1 MRLILRSQ
9 GGNPITSS
17 GAGVSGA
24 EEAQVGRLV
33 GHGVTEIAFRV
44 PYGTHVALGELLVG
58 VEEGTDRRFLLR
70 VTDIRHGAES
80 AHDDWSERLAGN
92 MLRLDGEG
100 KALPFHDREAR
111 LFALALAQPL
121 GFLETAAQGGSVLR
135 KPKTLPLH
143 FSRVCR
149 LQVDDLA
156 FLHAFEQDLPIG
168 DIRSGSDVLPYAV
181 GVHGKWLPYHLGVF
195 ATTGMGKSNLM
206 KRLLGSLLESRRYG
220 VLVFD
225 PHGEYYDGG
234 AGLLPDG
241 RKLQGLSQHPLAAE
255 RLAVFS
261 CRPLAG
267 AYNQLKISAYE
278 IRASDV
284 RNIFQFSNAQEE
296 ALWAVV
302 ELYGD
307 GWLVELADKPLEEIQ
322 LDFPKKFF
330 EGTLSV
336 LKRRA
341 EQILAY
347 DVVHRDGAVTATS
360 EVLRALDEARVVL
373 VDTSGLYETEETLVS
388 AILART
394 LFHRNKSLYKDRARF
409 ESLPPC
415 LIALEEAQRV
425 LVTKEGEPSIFAQI
439 AREGRKF
446 KTGLCAV
453 TQQPKLIPEEL
464 LSQFNTYFI
473 LGLSDARDREI
484 VSQSAKQDLSALGRE
499 IQTLEPGEAI
509 VASPNVPFAVPTKVH
524 LYEDYLARLP
534 PSTNGGPGSR
544 PIATPTGFY

>member
-1 MRLILRSQ
+1 MLWAQRGISITQLGV
-9 GGNPITSS
+9 GGN
-17 GAGVSGA
+17 GA
-24 EEAQVGRLV
+24 ESPLVGRLV
-33 GHGVTEIAFRV
+33 GRGVTEIAFRV
-44 PYGTHVALGELLVG
+44 PYGTQIALGELLVG
-58 VEEGTDRRFLLR
+58 VEEGTERRFLMR

-80 AHDDWSERLAGN
+80 AHDDWSERIAGN
-92 MLRLDGEG
+92 MLRLDDEG
-100 KALPFHDREAR
+100 KHFPFHDREAR

-121 GFLETAAQGGSVLR
+121 GFLEEGARGFVLR

-143 FSRVCR
+143 FSRVRR

-156 FLHAFEQDLPIG
+156 FLAAFEQDLAVG
-168 DIRSGSDVLPYAV
+168 DLRSGSDVLPYAV
-181 GVHGKWLPYHLGVF
+181 GVHGKWLPYHLGIF

-206 KRLLGSLLESRRYG
+206 KRLLGSLMESRRYG

-241 RKLQGLSQHPLAAE
+241 RKLQGLTQHPLAAE

-261 CRPLAG
+261 SRPMTG
-267 AYNQLKISAYE
+267 PYNALKISAYE

-284 RNIFQFSNAQEE
+284 RNIFEFSNAQEE

-307 GWLVELADKPLEEIQ
+307 GWLVELAEKPLEEIQ

-341 EQILAY
+341 EQILGF
-347 DVVHRDGAVTATS
+347 DVVHRDGAVTATA

-373 VDTSGLYETEETLVS
+373 VDTSGLYETEENLVS

-394 LFHRNKSLYKDRARF
+394 VFHRNKSLYKDRARF
-409 ESLPPC
+409 EKLPPC
-415 LIALEEAQRV
+415 VIALEEAQRV
-425 LVTKEGEPSIFAQI
+425 LCSREGEQSIFAQI

-484 VSQSAKQDLSALGRE
+484 VSQSAKQDLSMLVRE

-534 PSTNGGPGSR
+534 PSTNGGAGAR
-544 PIATPTGFY
+544 PIATPKGFY

>member
-1 MRLILRSQ
+1 MLI
-9 GGNPITSS
+9 GFTGTGN
-17 GAGVSGA
+17 GA
-24 EEAQVGRLV
+24 ETPQIGRLV

-58 VEEGTDRRFLLR
+58 VEEGTGRHFLVR

-80 AHDDWSERLAGN
+80 AHDDWSERIAGN
-92 MLRLDGEG
+92 MLRLDDEG
-100 KALPFHDREAR
+100 KAFPFHDREAR

-121 GFLETAAQGGSVLR
+121 GFLEPTARGATLR

-143 FSRVCR
+143 FSRVRR

-156 FLHAFEQDLPIG
+156 FLAAFEQDLAMG
-168 DIRSGSDVLPYAV
+168 DLRSGSDVLPYAV

-206 KRLLGSLLESRRYG
+206 KRLLGSLMESRRYG

-261 CRPLAG
+261 SRPMPG
-267 AYNQLKISAYE
+267 PYNQLKISAYE

-284 RNIFQFSNAQEE
+284 RNVFHFSNAQEE
-296 ALWAVV
+296 ALWAIV

-341 EQILAY
+341 EQILTF

-373 VDTSGLYETEETLVS
+373 VDSSGLYETEETLVS

-394 LFHRNKSLYKDRARF
+394 IFHRNKSLYKDRARF
-409 ESLPPC
+409 EKLPPC
-415 LIALEEAQRV
+415 VIALEEAQRV
-425 LVTKEGEPSIFAQI
+425 LIPREGEQSIFAQI

-484 VSQSAKQDLSALGRE
+484 VSQSAKQDLSALQRE

-509 VASPNVPFAVPTKVH
+509 VASPNVPFAVPAKVH

-534 PSTNGGPGSR
+534 PSTNGGPGAR
-544 PIATPTGFY
+544 PVATPSGFY